1 MAISKLPSQFIMIK
15 LAQLDVG
22 ICEYHHIHMEMCN
35 GPVLVVAAM
44 VITSVNAG
52 LLGKLPSEAENSGD
66 ESGSVS
72 EQNLLQKDGNPSQDP
87 EPTKEK
93 QAGDLSDED
102 KKNQICNSILLELY
116 DLRGRIIG
124 LVHQLRVQMLTI
136 NDLNIKKSHLKPE
149 EMDTHALSKY
159 EVRAKM
165 QSIENKYATVMGE
178 YYQTWQD
185 LAGSGCPTE
194 SLKSM
199 FPEEMID
206 LDAFLSD

>member
-1 MAISKLPSQFIMIK
+1 
-15 LAQLDVG
+15 
-22 ICEYHHIHMEMCN
+22 
-35 GPVLVVAAM
+35 M

-206 LDAFLSD
+206 LDAFLSDELRLLYNALLE

>member
-1 MAISKLPSQFIMIK
+1 MKFQA
-15 LAQLDVG
+15 
-22 ICEYHHIHMEMCN
+22 
-35 GPVLVVAAM
+35 LVVAAM
-44 VITSVNAG
+44 VVTSVNAG

-72 EQNLLQKDGNPSQDP
+72 EQNLLQNDSDPSQDP

-102 KKNQICNSILLELY
+102 KKNQICNSILLTLY
-116 DLRGRIIG
+116 GLRGQIIR
-124 LVHQLRVQMLTI
+124 LAHQLRVQMLII
-136 NDLNIKKSHLKPE
+136 NDLNIKRNHLYFWEIPG
-149 EMDTHALSKY
+149 HFLSKY
-159 EVRAKM
+159 EARAEL

-185 LAGSGCPTE
+185 LTGSGCPTE

-199 FPEEMID
+199 FPKEMID
-206 LDAFLSD
+206 IDVFLSDELRLLYNAL

>member
-1 MAISKLPSQFIMIK
+1 
-15 LAQLDVG
+15 
-22 ICEYHHIHMEMCN
+22 
-35 GPVLVVAAM
+35 M

-116 DLRGRIIG
+116 DLRGPNYW
-124 LVHQLRVQMLTI
+124 TC
-136 NDLNIKKSHLKPE
+136 SP
-149 EMDTHALSKY
+149 APS
-159 EVRAKM
+159 
-165 QSIENKYATVMGE
+165 S
-178 YYQTWQD
+178 
-185 LAGSGCPTE
+185 
-194 SLKSM
+194 
-199 FPEEMID
+199 
-206 LDAFLSD
+206 DADH